1 MERTLE
7 IMDGLF
13 LTLPLADV
21 EGPDHLERV
30 DWMVRQA
37 EERVELANR
46 IRKLEARVEET
57 AAARR

>member
-13 LTLPLADV
+13 LTRPLADV
-21 EGPDHLERV
+21 DGPDHLERAN
-30 DWMVRQA
+30 WMVRQA

-46 IRKLEARVEET
+46 IRNLEAGVEET